1 MSEKPRVAGQG
12 HQDALEPGPASA
24 GAGPGRPAPH
34 RPTFVGSGLVSP
46 WYRRVGPV
54 TVLLVVVAYAALWLV
69 ARPAGV
75 PTGTFW
81 GQLLGAQSVLLL
93 SMGLVLI
100 STLPWVERWF
110 DGIDRAAIWHR
121 RLAIIGML
129 LLIVHMMTATNPS
142 GTSLGKGLAQVGA
155 IGLFALVAWSVLPRW
170 RSLLPSRL
178 HSLPDRAA
186 RLRAVVLLRKVV
198 GGYER
203 WRGFHR
209 LTGVFVAA
217 GFVHGLLDAT
227 TFGSPVLRWSY
238 VAIAGIGLAFYVYRE
253 LLARRF
259 MALHDYQVDQVTRVG
274 EGLVEI
280 SLRPLGRPLE
290 YVPGQFAMVY
300 LEARDGWHRHPFS
313 MVSAPGEDAVRFTV
327 KALGDWTGAVGDLV
341 EPGMPAVIGGPH
353 GRFTHRKG
361 TRHQVWVAGGVGV
374 TPFLSWL
381 RSLDAHPVHAEV
393 DLFYTSAEDPVPY
406 AEEIRTIAARHPEV
420 RVHIVRSTVEGRLT
434 AATILEQ
441 VSARPRDLSVFLCG
455 PEPLVAA
462 ISDGLRAGGVPT
474 GRFHREYFDWR

>member
-1 MSEKPRVAGQG
+1 MIFAGFSEARLVP
-12 HQDALEPGPASA
+12 P
-24 GAGPGRPAPH
+24 
-34 RPTFVGSGLVSP
+34 RPTFVGNGLVSP

-54 TVLLVVVAYAALWLV
+54 TLLLLVVSYAVVWLLS
-69 ARPAGV
+69 RPAGV

-81 GQLLGAQSVLLL
+81 GQLLGAESVLLL
-93 SMGLVLI
+93 SMGLVLV
-100 STLPWVERWF
+100 STLPLVEQWF

-121 RLAIIGML
+121 RLAIVGML
-129 LLIVHMMTATNPS
+129 LLVVHMMTATNPA
-142 GTSLGKGLAQVGA
+142 GTSLGKLLAQAGA
-155 IGLFALVAWSVLPRW
+155 TGLIALVVWSVLPRW
-170 RSLLPSRL
+170 RSVIPSRL
-178 HSLPDRAA
+178 HSLPDRAS
-186 RLRAVVLLRKVV
+186 RLRVVALLRKLV

-209 LTGVFVAA
+209 LTGLFVAA

-238 VAIAGIGLAFYVYRE
+238 VGIAGTGLAFYGYRE

-259 MALHDYQVDQVTRVG
+259 MALHDYEIDRVTHVG
-274 EGLVEI
+274 DGLVEI
-280 SLRPLGRPLE
+280 SLRPLGRALE
-290 YVPGQFAMVY
+290 YAPGQFAMVY
-300 LEARDGWHRHPFS
+300 LEARDGWHRHPFTI
-313 MVSAPGEDAVRFTV
+313 VSAPHEDAVRFTV
-327 KALGDWTGAVGDLV
+327 KALGDWTGSIGDLV

-381 RSLDAHPVHAEV
+381 RSLDKHPVHAEV

-406 AEEIRTIAARHPEV
+406 AEEIRAIAARHPEV

-434 AATILEQ
+434 PAMILDQ
-441 VSARPRDLSVFLCG
+441 VPASPKDLSVFLCG
-455 PEPLVAA
+455 PEPLVSAM
-462 ISDGLRAGGVPT
+462 SDGLRADGVPA